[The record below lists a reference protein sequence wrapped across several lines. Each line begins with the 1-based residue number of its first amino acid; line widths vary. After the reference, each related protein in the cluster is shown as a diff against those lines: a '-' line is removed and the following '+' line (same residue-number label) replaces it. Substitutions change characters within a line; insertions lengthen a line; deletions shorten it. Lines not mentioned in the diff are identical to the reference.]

1 MPICLHKTK
10 TWVYYSMETMIRY
23 KEAIYM
29 FDHHLLREAIVT
41 DKRKQYTTPSKKVE
55 RSHKSI
61 FQVLKVF

>member
-1 MPICLHKTK
+1 
-10 TWVYYSMETMIRY
+10 
-23 KEAIYM
+23 M